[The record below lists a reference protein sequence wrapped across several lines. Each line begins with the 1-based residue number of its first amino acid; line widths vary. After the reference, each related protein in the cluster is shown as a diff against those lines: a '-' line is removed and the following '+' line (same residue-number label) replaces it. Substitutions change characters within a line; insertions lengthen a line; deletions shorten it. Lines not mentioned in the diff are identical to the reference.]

1 MFFGTP
7 ESWIFL
13 GVTCVVGFLIGRW
26 IKARR
31 EKTMTRDDYVHGLK
45 RRIQA
50 ETQAQ
55 KKKQSKKERRADR
68 RKSGV

>member
-1 MFFGTP
+1 MPFGSP

-13 GVTCVVGFLIGRW
+13 GVTCVAGFLIGRL

-31 EKTMTRDDYVHGLK
+31 EKTMTHDDYVHGLK

-50 ETQAQ
+50 ETLAQ
-55 KKKQSKKERRADR
+55 KKKQSKKERRAEK